1 MPYKPKYLPKFFY
14 RYMTVHGVPYQ
25 YTEPKAIFLRT
36 YIARDGTKR
45 EKWFR
50 TNPST
55 DALWRYMKI
64 VERTLRRHE
73 GSKHPLR
80 IRRFAFQ
87 VWFSAF
93 GPTVQPLYLMKYKLA
108 VLNQM
113 MRLVNKYLIQQNK
126 MPQNWSRDAFY
137 LMCCYLTLAKKKVSD
152 RNTNGNQEDEGLP
165 LL

>member
-1 MPYKPKYLPKFFY
+1 
-14 RYMTVHGVPYQ
+14 MTVHGVPYQ

-50 TNPST
+50 TDPST
-55 DALWRYMKI
+55 DASWRYMQI

-87 VWFSAF
+87 VWFRAF
-93 GPTVQPLYLMKYKLA
+93 GPTVQPLYLMKYKLDVNIA
-108 VLNQM
+108 DKATQEKQQVEQAQEKLDQTTEAAKQTLGELQQELN
-113 MRLVNKYLIQQNK
+113 
-126 MPQNWSRDAFY
+126 
-137 LMCCYLTLAKKKVSD
+137 AKEALNEQGQKQVP
-152 RNTNGNQEDEGLP
+152 NTQG
-165 LL
+165 